1 MNALSHRILLVDD
14 DHVFRV
20 PTAALLRQEGYEVE
34 TVGDGNEAVE
44 TLRQEV
50 AESHFREDLFYRL
63 NVFPVTLPPLRER
76 FPVTLPPLRERPVDI
91 PLLVEAALHDTG
103 SRTRAAELLGMGR
116 TTLWR
121 KMKIYGI
128 EGSEDTEE

>member
-76 FPVTLPPLRERPVDI
+76 PVDI